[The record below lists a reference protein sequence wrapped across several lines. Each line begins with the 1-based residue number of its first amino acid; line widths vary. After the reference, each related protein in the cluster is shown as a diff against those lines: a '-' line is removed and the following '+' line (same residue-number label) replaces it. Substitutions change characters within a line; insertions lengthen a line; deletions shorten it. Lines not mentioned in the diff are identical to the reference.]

1 MDSYAEQIIKKSDD
15 GSDNA
20 KRMLCLIGGIAA
32 GILIIVISM
41 FIHLTLIG
49 SVLGVLAFY
58 GGLYLGTNYDV
69 EYEYLIV
76 NGEFDIDKIMAKKRR
91 KKMLTVKVGD
101 FEDFGIYTKDM
112 TEPEDVTL
120 IWAVGTAP
128 GEEYETYYADF
139 SHSVYGKCR
148 LLISPS
154 VKVLREI
161 KLYLKGQLKTRI
173 GDLPAE
179 EEF

>member
-32 GILIIVISM
+32 GILIIAISM

-91 KKMLTVKVGD
+91 KKV
-101 FEDFGIYTKDM
+101 
-112 TEPEDVTL
+112 
-120 IWAVGTAP
+120 
-128 GEEYETYYADF
+128 F
-139 SHSVYGKCR
+139 SRRKNIHS
-148 LLISPS
+148 
-154 VKVLREI
+154 
-161 KLYLKGQLKTRI
+161 Q
-173 GDLPAE
+173 
-179 EEF
+179 